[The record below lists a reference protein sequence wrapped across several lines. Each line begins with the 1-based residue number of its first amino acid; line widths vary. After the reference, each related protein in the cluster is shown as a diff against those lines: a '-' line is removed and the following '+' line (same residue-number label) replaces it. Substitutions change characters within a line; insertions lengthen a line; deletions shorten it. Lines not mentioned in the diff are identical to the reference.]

1 MILFQG
7 RGKSYKLSNE
17 IGEMILLGIIVQLI
31 ISWILIYIFAKKNL
45 FVLGIT
51 PVRTRFFQFLIG
63 FIFTGVLCAFIQ
75 IIDSTL
81 TSAQWELNPSVTFVG
96 IANFLWWNIKS
107 VVFEELIFRGALLYI
122 AIQKLGAR
130 IGIFLSAISFGIY
143 HWFSYGVLGD
153 VVSMSVVFIITAITG
168 LVWALAFLKTK
179 SIALPIGL
187 HLGWNF
193 TYNSIFS
200 KGPLGEQILV
210 KGNENIQLM
219 GELNFLINFL
229 LPNLAVPLLTYLF
242 IKFFHSKLYSK
253 DQWIET
259 KA

>member
-1 MILFQG
+1 V
-7 RGKSYKLSNE
+7 
-17 IGEMILLGIIVQLI
+17 ILLGIVVQLI
-31 ISWILIYIFAKKNL
+31 ISWVLLHVFTKKNL
-45 FVLGIT
+45 IVLGIT
-51 PVRTRFFQFLIG
+51 PVRTRFYQFLIG

-75 IIDSTL
+75 IFDSTL
-81 TSAQWELNPSVTFVG
+81 TNTQWELNPNATLVG
-96 IANFLWWNIKS
+96 VINFLWWNIKS

-122 AIQKLGAR
+122 AIQKFGAR

-153 VVSMSVVFIITAITG
+153 VVSMTVVFIMTAITG
-168 LVWALAFLKTK
+168 LVWALAFLKTE

-200 KGPLGEQILV
+200 KGPLGEQIFVPL

-229 LPNLAVPLLTYLF
+229 LPNLAVPLLTYLL
-242 IKFFHSKLYSK
+242 IKFCHSKFYAK
-253 DQWIET
+253 GQWVET
-259 KA
+259 KG